1 MFPKSK
7 PGKLALYALSGA
19 LTTAVAAGPA
29 VAVSSGDDHH
39 KKHKVYKGKV
49 IAKTGLL
56 KRRGPSTKYK
66 VVGSNPYNKVIK
78 IKCKVNGEN
87 IKGNPRWYKLKDG
100 SYSFS
105 SARYIMNIGKAP
117 RWC

>member
-7 PGKLALYALSGA
+7 SGKLALYVLSGA
-19 LTTAVAAGPA
+19 LTSAVAAGPA
-29 VAVSSGDDHH
+29 MAVGSGEDHRRP
-39 KKHKVYKGKV
+39 YKGKV

-56 KRRGPSTKYK
+56 KRSGPSTKYK
-66 VVGSNPYNKVIK
+66 VIGSNPYGKIVK

-100 SYSFS
+100 SYAWS
-105 SARYIMNIGKAP
+105 SARYIMNIGEAP
-117 RWC
+117 DWC